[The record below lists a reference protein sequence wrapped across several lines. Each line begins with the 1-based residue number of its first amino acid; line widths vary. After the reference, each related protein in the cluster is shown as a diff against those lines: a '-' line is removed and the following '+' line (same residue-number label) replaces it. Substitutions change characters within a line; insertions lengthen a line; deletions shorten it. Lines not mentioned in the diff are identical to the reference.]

1 MAPARAFEV
10 RPARPDDAEE
20 LALLYAAVAAERIY
34 IGGEPPVDLERRA
47 ELFRRGDGGQFVAVA
62 GEEIVGQIAVLPAN
76 RGVGELGMMVA
87 DGWRSR
93 GVGSAL
99 MEAALAWSREQE
111 LHKLTLEVWPH
122 NEAAIALYRK
132 FGFVEEGRRVKH
144 HRRANGELWDSI
156 LMGLP
161 LG

>member
-1 MAPARAFEV
+1 MSDFVV
-10 RPARPDDAEE
+10 RPAQPEDAEE

-34 IGGEPPVDLERRA
+34 IGGEPPVDLDERARR
-47 ELFRRGDGGQFVAVA
+47 FREHEDGHFVAA
-62 GEEIVGQIAVLPAN
+62 ADDELVGQLAAFSH

-87 DGWRSR
+87 DGWRGR

-99 MEAALAWSREQE
+99 MDAALAWSREQQ

-156 LMGLP
+156 LMGLA
-161 LG
+161 L